1 MNEDAIQF
9 LVTSDEHN
17 QRVDRF
23 VSSKLSEYSRVI
35 IQDWIES
42 GNILL
47 ENQIVKPSAK
57 VQDGQRIKVVP
68 VLKERSEIE
77 PQKLTLILFLK
88 IMI

>member
-1 MNEDAIQF
+1 MNEDAIEF

-17 QRVDRF
+17 QRIDKF
-23 VSSKLSEYSRVI
+23 VSSKLSEYSRVT

-77 PQKLTLILFLK
+77 P
-88 IMI
+88 